1 MAGTVK
7 IDEGFIKEV
16 QGTLK
21 QLRGQIM
28 EVKSGMNPNDGKHTH
43 GGHLNNLTVAAG
55 GDKFSEGAS
64 LKTKISTLAT
74 AADQKLS
81 GFDQKFSGY
90 DQGLSHII
98 ASSDATEDANGS
110 YASFDGYLTG
120 SGPAPSLTPPPT
132 H

>member
-1 MAGTVK
+1 MAEKVK

-28 EVKSGMNPNDGKHTH
+28 DVKSGVNPNDGAHPH
-43 GGHLNNLTVAAG
+43 GGHFNNLTVAPG
-55 GDKFSEGAS
+55 GDKFPEGAS

-74 AADQKLS
+74 GVDQKLS

-98 ASSDATEDANGS
+98 ASSDATEDANSS
-110 YASFDGYLTG
+110 YAAFDGYLTG
-120 SGPAPSLTPPPT
+120 SGPAPSLNPPPT
-132 H
+132 N